1 MLAAKQMTEYANLG
15 EKRRICE
22 SAFLSLAHD
31 LHGIG
36 IYKIRGIRNRK
47 HRAVSLGS

>member
-1 MLAAKQMTEYANLG
+1 MLAAKQMTKYAKLG
-15 EKRRICE
+15 EKRRIGE

-36 IYKIRGIRNRK
+36 IYEIRGIRNRK
-47 HRAVSLGS
+47 HRAFSLGS